1 MKYCLSSRCS
11 KTYLEQS
18 DEIKVEWRDRA
29 EIPDLPIKYPSLDIL
44 LQFTPSQIQDNIPW
58 EELETYNTICQGKF
72 ILVCDTPER
81 CREAKER
88 GFRFYYGFP
97 INSFA
102 LLHTLKDMGA
112 EYARLGP
119 ALFFDMPAAAK
130 VGLPIRVIPNIAY
143 DDGWNYKD
151 GVCGTW
157 IRPEDMDVYE
167 PYVAAV
173 EFEDCAPTKETALYR
188 VYALGHGWKTDI
200 ADLVTNI
207 GMSAYNPMLSK
218 DMSRRRLTCK
228 QRRSSS
234 VSSMCEACRVRFK
247 LADYEKLENY
257 KEKLMEGKE
266 D

>member
-11 KTYLEQS
+11 KTYLEQA